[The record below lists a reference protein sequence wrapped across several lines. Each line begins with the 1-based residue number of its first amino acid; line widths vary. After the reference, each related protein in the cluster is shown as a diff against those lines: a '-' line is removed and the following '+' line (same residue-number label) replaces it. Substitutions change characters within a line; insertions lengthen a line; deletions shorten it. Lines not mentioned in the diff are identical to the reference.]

1 MKGFASIL
9 PAVLAVASL
18 APDAALALD
27 APALDYMR
35 ELARPDR
42 TLLVMEYIDA
52 RLNAATERVGMM
64 VRERFR
70 PVDGTTI
77 RVSDELAVRLGGV
90 VPCASNVP
98 VQHEDYQGT
107 CAGLAAEGLDI
118 ELRHASVLLCRAYAD
133 QRGQSVQEATCYTY
147 TRIGDALESVDMVE
161 ESLVGGGWAFA
172 ARGAD
177 GVPQRG
183 DLAAAERMAATNGF
197 VLWSMDPV
205 PLPHAEPGA
214 GPTKR

>member
-1 MKGFASIL
+1 MKRSASIL
-9 PAVLAVASL
+9 LAALALASL
-18 APDAALALD
+18 APSAALALD

-35 ELARPDR
+35 KLARPDR
-42 TLLVMEYIDA
+42 TVLVMEYIDL

-64 VRERFR
+64 ARERFR
-70 PVDGTTI
+70 AVDGVTI
-77 RVSDELAVRLGGV
+77 RVSDELAVRLSGLM
-90 VPCASNVP
+90 PCTSDVP
-98 VQHEDYQGT
+98 VQHDDYQGT

-133 QRGQSVQEATCYTY
+133 QKGKPVQEATCYTY

-177 GVPQRG
+177 GVPERA
-183 DLAAAERMAATNGF
+183 DLAAAERMAAVSGL

-205 PLPHAEPGA
+205 PLPGATPGAEP
-214 GPTKR
+214 TER